1 MTHRQLLARTR
12 PLDRRFY
19 ERPTPEVAH
28 DLLGKIIL
36 HKADGQA
43 VTGRIVETEAYLG
56 QGDLAA
62 HSARGRTPRTGV
74 IFGPPGHAYVYL
86 CYGMYACLNLVA
98 EPDGKAG
105 CVLIRALEPICGI
118 EEIQKRRPK
127 ARRSRDLASG
137 PGKLTLALGISREH
151 NGLDVTRGPL
161 TVRAPRSEEVF
172 EIITSTRIGISVSQD
187 LPLRFFIKDNEHV
200 SVR

>member
-98 EPDGKAG
+98 EPDGQGRLRSHSGAG
-105 CVLIRALEPICGI
+105 ADLWDRGD
-118 EEIQKRRPK
+118 PK
-127 ARRSRDLASG
+127 APAEGPPFARSGLRPRQADPGLGYFARTQRPRRHTGAAHGSCAAVRRSLRDHHFHSHWYLRE
-137 PGKLTLALGISREH
+137 PGSPVAVLHQG
-151 NGLDVTRGPL
+151 
-161 TVRAPRSEEVF
+161 
-172 EIITSTRIGISVSQD
+172 Q
-187 LPLRFFIKDNEHV
+187 
-200 SVR
+200 